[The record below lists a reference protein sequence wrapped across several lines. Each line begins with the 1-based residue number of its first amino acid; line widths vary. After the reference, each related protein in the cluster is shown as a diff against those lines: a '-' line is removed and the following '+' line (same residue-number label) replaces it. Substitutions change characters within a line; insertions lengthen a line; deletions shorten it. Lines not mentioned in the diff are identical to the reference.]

1 MCDKRTIEKKID
13 ELLALGHDII
23 SNMSPNELCQKL
35 ISSSNGQGDGAK
47 ADKSKKQMK
56 ITFAKIDK
64 DTAMIKMNQE
74 VKKISDEKSELLR
87 LVSLVLIFNFSRQMV
102 MVII

>member
-23 SNMSPNELCQKL
+23 SSMSPNELCQKL
-35 ISSSNGQGDGAK
+35 ISSSNGQGDNSAK
-47 ADKSKKQMK
+47 MAEKSKKQMK
-56 ITFAKIDK
+56 ISFAKIDK

-87 LVSLVLIFNFSRQMV
+87 LVLLVLIF
-102 MVII
+102 